1 MPATRS
7 GTRISYYILESLN
20 SQRLKEEKKKRERD
34 GENIQMTSKKHE
46 REKKEVGLLSVISCA
61 FFLPN
66 LKEKQ

>member
-20 SQRLKEEKKKRERD
+20 SQRLKEEKKKERE

-66 LKEKQ
+66 LKEKK